1 MLDLQY
7 IYSSN
12 DQKPLMSDERIVGA
26 REFDNRF
33 LFRSYGVTIAV
44 ESTQP
49 EMLRKASELVH
60 RAFGGLVEFFEGKAS
75 DAIYSFGIVE
85 EDGLFRLYE
94 NGFERTAGPS
104 ESNFFKF
111 LNSALRIKVAEL
123 AEGHIFVH
131 AGAVGWKGKAL
142 VIPGVSHSGKSTLTA
157 ELIRNGAIY
166 YSDEYAVLGADGRL
180 LPFPRYLSIRDRSG
194 RETEIPPSAFGASQG
209 EEPIPVGMVL
219 LTRFEEGANI
229 TPEVISPGEGIM
241 EIIPNT
247 VTMRKDPAFSLKVLD
262 LVARRAIIAR
272 GPRGDVKSFAKF
284 LLEFFDINTK
294 LPKVT

>member
-1 MLDLQY
+1 
-7 IYSSN
+7 
-12 DQKPLMSDERIVGA
+12 MSDERIVGA

-49 EMLRKASELVH
+49 EMLRKARELVY
-60 RAFGGLVEFFEGKAS
+60 RAFGGRVEFFEGNAS
-75 DAIYSFGIVE
+75 EAVYSYGLDE
-85 EDGLFRLYE
+85 ENGLFRRYE
-94 NGFERTAGPS
+94 NGQEKSAGPS
-104 ESNFFKF
+104 ERNFFKV
-111 LNSALRIKVAEL
+111 LNSALRIKVAEH
-123 AEGHIFVH
+123 AEGCIFVH
-131 AGAVGWKGKAL
+131 AGAVGWKGRAL
-142 VIPGVSHSGKSTLTA
+142 IIPGKSHSGKSTLTA
-157 ELIRNGAIY
+157 ELLRNGAVY
-166 YSDEYAVLGADGRL
+166 YSDEYAVLAADGKL
-180 LPFPRYLSIRDRSG
+180 LPFPRYLSIRDSSG
-194 RETEIPPSAFGASQG
+194 RETEMPPAALGASQG

-219 LTRFEEGANI
+219 LTRFEEGTNI

>member
-1 MLDLQY
+1 MLDLHY

-26 REFDNRF
+26 REFDDRF

-49 EMLRKASELVH
+49 EMLRKARDLVN
-60 RAFGGLVEFFEGKAS
+60 RAFGGRVEFFEGNSSEAV
-75 DAIYSFGIVE
+75 YSYGIVE
-85 EDGLFRLYE
+85 EGGVFRLYE
-94 NGFERTAGPS
+94 NGWEVTAGPS
-104 ESNFFKF
+104 ERNFFGF

-123 AEGHIFVH
+123 AEGCVFVH
-131 AGAVGWKGKAL
+131 AGAVGLNGRAL
-142 VIPGVSHSGKSTLTA
+142 IIPGVSHSGKSTLTA
-157 ELIRNGAIY
+157 ELIRNGAVY

-180 LPFPRYLSIRDRSG
+180 LPFPRYLSIRDPSG
-194 RETEIPPSAFGASQG
+194 RETETPPSAFGATQG

-219 LTRFEEGANI
+219 LTRFEKGANF
-229 TPEVISPGEGIM
+229 TPELISPGAGIM

-262 LVARRAIIAR
+262 LVVRRAIIAK